1 MRSTTRHGGTMIAV
15 ETAPAEIDFADI
27 LEATQVEIDQDTTET
42 PWSIGDGW
50 EHETIPASATPY
62 CMEVSAM
69 RGYAHSGRLYDRG
82 QLIELPADEDYG
94 IFKYLRERGATKQV
108 AREAVAAARRKT
120 LDQLVEWYSDG
131 WEWWT
136 VACEFTVLGK
146 LYCDS
151 LSMIDSHDYAEEQR
165 EEIALEVAGQLEA
178 DGYTVT
184 NQPEEGP
191 GLSAQHFG
199 TVVSTEGIRETC
211 FRRIMT
217 RDGWR
222 DTWRR
227 NMTAQNWS
235 AD

>member
-1 MRSTTRHGGTMIAV
+1 MRSTTRHGSTMIAV

-27 LEATQVEIDQDTTET
+27 LEATRAEVDPDETEA
-42 PWSIGDGW
+42 PWNVCEGW
-50 EHETIPASATPY
+50 EHGTVPPALY
-62 CMEVSAM
+62 GKEDLHAM
-69 RGYAHSGRLYDRG
+69 RSFVAGGLPRPGLI
-82 QLIELPADEDYG
+82 IELPADEDYG
-94 IFKYLRERGATKQV
+94 IFEHLRKQGATKQV

-131 WEWWT
+131 WDWWA
-136 VACEFTVLGK
+136 VVCEFTVLGK
-146 LYCDS
+146 SYCDS

-165 EEIALEVAGQLEA
+165 EEIALEVAHQLEA

-184 NQPEEGP
+184 NKPEGEP

-199 TVVSTEGIRETC
+199 TVVSTDGIRETS

-217 RDGWR
+217 CAGWR
-222 DTWRR
+222 ETWQH
-227 NMTAQNWS
+227 NMAAQNWS